1 MASRNFS
8 ACQPDTRKTM
18 NPSDAGVQPVKIL
31 SLTSRGVLVP
41 LNFTLGTSAAIV
53 RTVPLLLVDLVTDDG
68 VTGHAYAFCYRPSG
82 ARAIAAH
89 LAEAFELMANNA
101 VTPYDASRSLA
112 RQFALLGVTGTVR
125 MALSLFDMALWD
137 ALAQSGK
144 MAVATLL
151 GSTPRD
157 LPAYDSRGLGLMEP
171 GRLSKEAEALLAKGL
186 KAVKLRLG
194 YPSGEEDIAALR
206 AVRRAAGDAVAIM
219 VDYNQALTPAEAI
232 ARGRQL
238 EEEGIYW
245 LAEPISHEDYEAYA
259 VITRELS
266 VPIQIGENFN
276 GPEGMLHALSARAS
290 DYVMPDVA
298 RIGGVTG
305 WMQAAALA
313 AAKGVEMSSHLMPE
327 VSAQLLSATATA
339 HWLEYVDWADA
350 LLQEPLRI
358 RDGKVLTSQ
367 RPGSGIAW
375 DEDRIRKLETI

>member
-1 MASRNFS
+1 M
-8 ACQPDTRKTM
+8 M
-18 NPSDAGVQPVKIL
+18 NPTDAGLRPVKLRSL
-31 SLTSRGVLVP
+31 SSRGVLVP

-89 LAEAFELMANNA
+89 LAEAFALLTGGSVM
-101 VTPYDASRSLA
+101 PYDAARFLS

-137 ALAQSGK
+137 ALARSRG
-144 MAVATLL
+144 MPLAALL
-151 GSTPRD
+151 GSRPRD
-157 LPAYDSRGLGLMEP
+157 LQAYDSRGLGLMEP
-171 GRLSKEAEALLAKGL
+171 DRLSKEAEALLAKGL

-194 YPSGEEDIAALR
+194 YPSAKQDMMALK
-206 AVRRAAGDAVAIM
+206 AVRDAVGEAVDIM
-219 VDYNQALTPAEAI
+219 VDYNQALTMAEAI

-238 EEEGIYW
+238 EKEGIYW
-245 LAEPISHEDYEAYA
+245 FEEPIPHEDYEACA
-259 VITRELS
+259 AIARELR
-266 VPIQIGENFN
+266 VPVQIGENFN
-276 GPEGMLHALSARAS
+276 GPEGMLPALIARAS
-290 DYVMPDVA
+290 DFVMPDVA
-298 RIGGVTG
+298 RIGGVSG
-305 WMQAAALA
+305 WMQASALA

-327 VSAQLLSATATA
+327 ISAQLLSATPTA

-358 RDGKVLTSQ
+358 IDGKVLTSQ

-375 DEDRIRKLETI
+375 DEDKIRKLETI

>member
-1 MASRNFS
+1 MRSIKVR
-8 ACQPDTRKTM
+8 
-18 NPSDAGVQPVKIL
+18 

-53 RTVPLLLVDLVTDDG
+53 KAVPLLLVDLATADG

-82 ARAIAAH
+82 ARAVGAH
-89 LAEAFELMANNA
+89 LAEAFDLLAGSA
-101 VTPYDASRSLA
+101 VTPYDAARSLS

-137 ALAQSGK
+137 AFARSENAPL
-144 MAVATLL
+144 ATLL
-151 GSTPRD
+151 GSQPRD
-157 LPAYDSRGLGLMEP
+157 LKAYDSRGLGLMEP
-171 GRLSKEAEALLAKGL
+171 DRLSKEADALLATGL

-194 YPSGEEDIAALR
+194 YPSAEQDMEALR
-206 AVRRAAGDAVAIM
+206 AVRRVVGDAVAIM
-219 VDYNQALTPAEAI
+219 VDYNQALTMAEAI
-232 ARGRQL
+232 ARGRRL
-238 EEEGIYW
+238 ENEGIYW
-245 LAEPISHEDYEAYA
+245 LEEPIPHEDYEASA
-259 VITRELS
+259 AIARELA
-266 VPIQIGENFN
+266 VPVQIGENFN
-276 GPEGMLHALSARAS
+276 GPEGMAHALSARAS

-327 VSAQLLSATATA
+327 VSAQLLSATPTA

-358 RDGKVLTSQ
+358 IDGKVLTSQ
-367 RPGSGIAW
+367 RAGSGVAW
-375 DEDRIRKLETI
+375 DEDKIRRFQTI

>member
-1 MASRNFS
+1 ME
-8 ACQPDTRKTM
+8 TM
-18 NPSDAGVQPVKIL
+18 NPTDAGMRPVKL
-31 SLTSRGVLVP
+31 RSLTSRGVLVP

-53 RTVPLLLVDLVTDDG
+53 RAVPLLLVDLVTDDG
-68 VTGHAYAFCYRPSG
+68 ATGYAYAFCYRPSG

-89 LAEAFELMANNA
+89 LAEAFDLLAGSS
-101 VTPYDASRSLA
+101 VTPYDAARSLS

-125 MALSLFDMALWD
+125 MALSLFDVALWD
-137 ALAQSGK
+137 ALARSTG
-144 MAVATLL
+144 MPLAALL
-151 GSTPRD
+151 GSRPRD
-157 LPAYDSRGLGLMEP
+157 LQAYDSRGLGLMEP
-171 GRLSKEAEALLAKGL
+171 ERLSKEADALLAKGL

-194 YPSGEEDIAALR
+194 YPSAEQDMVALK
-206 AVRRAAGDAVAIM
+206 AVRHVVGDAVAIM
-219 VDYNQALTPAEAI
+219 VDYNQALTMAEAI

-238 EEEGIYW
+238 ENEGIYW
-245 LAEPISHEDYEAYA
+245 LEEPIPHEDYEACA
-259 VITRELS
+259 AIARELS
-266 VPIQIGENFN
+266 VPVQIGENFN
-276 GPEGMLHALSARAS
+276 GPEGMLPALSARAC

-327 VSAQLLSATATA
+327 VSAQLLSATPTA

-358 RDGKVLTSQ
+358 IDGKVLTSQ

-375 DEDRIRKLETI
+375 DEDKIRKLETI

>member
-1 MASRNFS
+1 MEAI
-8 ACQPDTRKTM
+8 
-18 NPSDAGVQPVKIL
+18 NPADAGMRPVKIR
-31 SLTSRGVLVP
+31 SVTSRAVLVP

-68 VTGHAYAFCYRPSG
+68 VIGHAYAFCYRPSG

-89 LAEAFELMANNA
+89 LADAFGLMTDKA
-101 VTPYDASRSLA
+101 VTPYDASRSLG

-137 ALAQSGK
+137 ALAQSRE
-144 MAVATLL
+144 MPLATLL

-157 LPAYDSRGLGLMEP
+157 LYAYDSRGLGLMEP
-171 GRLSKEAEALLAKGL
+171 DQLSKEAEALLAKGL

-194 YPSGEEDIAALR
+194 YPSAGEDIAALKT
-206 AVRRAAGDAVAIM
+206 VRRAVGDAVDIM
-219 VDYNQALTPAEAI
+219 VDYNQALTVAEAI
-232 ARGRQL
+232 ARGSQL
-238 EEEGIYW
+238 EKEGIYW
-245 LAEPISHEDYEAYA
+245 LEEPIAHEDYEAYA
-259 VITRELS
+259 IITRELG

-327 VSAQLLSATATA
+327 VSAQLLSASPTA

-358 RDGKVLTSQ
+358 IDGRAVPSQ

-375 DEDRIRKLETI
+375 DEDKIRKLEVI

>member
-1 MASRNFS
+1 MTFS
-8 ACQPDTRKTM
+8 DTVMQPLKLR
-18 NPSDAGVQPVKIL
+18 
-31 SLTSRGVLVP
+31 SLVSRGVLVP

-89 LAEAFELMANNA
+89 LAEAFDLLTSRR
-101 VTPYDASRSLA
+101 VSPYDAARSLS

-137 ALAQSGK
+137 ALARSAG
-144 MAVATLL
+144 MPLAALL
-151 GSTPRD
+151 GSQPRA
-157 LPAYDSRGLGLMEP
+157 LQAYDSRGLGLMEP
-171 GRLSKEAEALLAKGL
+171 DRLSEEADALLASGL

-194 YPSGEEDIAALR
+194 YPSAKEDISALM
-206 AVRRAAGDAVAIM
+206 AVRRVVGDAVAVM
-219 VDYNQALTPAEAI
+219 VDYNQALTTAEAV

-238 EEEGIYW
+238 ENEGIYW
-245 LAEPISHEDYEAYA
+245 LEEPIPHEDYDAHSTIA
-259 VITRELS
+259 RELR
-266 VPIQIGENFN
+266 VPVQIGENFN
-276 GPEGMLHALSARAS
+276 GPEGMLTALSAHAC

-298 RIGGVTG
+298 RIGGVSG

-313 AAKGVEMSSHLMPE
+313 VASGVEMSSHLMPE
-327 VSAQLLSATATA
+327 VSAQLLSATPTA

-358 RDGKVLTSQ
+358 DDGKVLTSQ
-367 RPGSGIAW
+367 HPGSGIVW
-375 DEDRIRKLETI
+375 DEDKIRRLEVI

>member
-1 MASRNFS
+1 M
-8 ACQPDTRKTM
+8 M
-18 NPSDAGVQPVKIL
+18 NPTDAGLRPVKLRSL
-31 SLTSRGVLVP
+31 SSRGVLVP

-89 LAEAFELMANNA
+89 LAEAFALLIGGSVM
-101 VTPYDASRSLA
+101 PYDAARFLS

-137 ALAQSGK
+137 ALARSRG
-144 MAVATLL
+144 MPLAALL
-151 GSTPRD
+151 GSRPRD
-157 LPAYDSRGLGLMEP
+157 LQAYDSRGLGLMEP
-171 GRLSKEAEALLAKGL
+171 DRLSKEAEALLVKGL

-194 YPSGEEDIAALR
+194 YPSAKQDMMALK
-206 AVRRAAGDAVAIM
+206 AVRHAVGDAVDIM
-219 VDYNQALTPAEAI
+219 VDYNQALTVSEATV
-232 ARGRQL
+232 RGRQL
-238 EEEGIYW
+238 EKEGIYW
-245 LAEPISHEDYEAYA
+245 FEEPIPHEDYEAYA
-259 VITRELS
+259 AIARELS
-266 VPIQIGENFN
+266 VPVQIGENFN

-290 DYVMPDVA
+290 DFVMPDVA

-327 VSAQLLSATATA
+327 ISAQLLSASPTA
-339 HWLEYVDWADA
+339 HWVEYVDWADA

-358 RDGKVLTSQ
+358 ADGKVLTSR

-375 DEDRIRKLETI
+375 DEDKIRKLEMI